1 MLPFDE
7 AYADELREE
16 GARHRRYLRY
26 AARHYDPRDPD
37 YLTEEEYYILEREDQ
52 L

>member
-16 GARHRRYLRY
+16 DMLHRRYLRY
-26 AARHYDPRDPD
+26 AVRHSDPRDPD
-37 YLTEEEYYILEREDQ
+37 YLTEEEYYILERENQ